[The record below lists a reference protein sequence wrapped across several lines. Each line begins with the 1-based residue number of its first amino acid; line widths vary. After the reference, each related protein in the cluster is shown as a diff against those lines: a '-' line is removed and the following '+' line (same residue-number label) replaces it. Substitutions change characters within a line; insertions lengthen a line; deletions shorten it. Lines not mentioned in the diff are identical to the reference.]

1 MSTAKETL
9 EKIAKAIGIATEEP
23 AVETVEETVET
34 TEDAVEDTVETVEE
48 KVEETVED
56 AAEATEEPV
65 EALEEVVETP
75 EEVVETPDSKEDK
88 RVEELET
95 QINELKEI
103 LTKALESNKDD
114 VIVSAP
120 VVEEKGLTHSPEAEV
135 KVKQKKLGNKGG
147 SIMSNVFKYINN

>member
-1 MSTAKETL
+1 MSSAKETL
-9 EKIAKAIGIATEEP
+9 EKIAKAIGIVTEEP
-23 AVETVEETVET
+23 TVETVEDQ
-34 TEDAVEDTVETVEE
+34 TEAAVEDTVESVED

-56 AAEATEEPV
+56 TVEATEEPV

-75 EEVVETPDSKEDK
+75 EEVVEAPESKEDK

-103 LTKALESNKDD
+103 LTKALEENKDKA
-114 VIVSAP
+114 IVSAP
-120 VVEEKGLTHSPEAEV
+120 VVEDKGLTHSPEAEV

>member
-9 EKIAKAIGIATEEP
+9 EKIAKAIGIVTEEP
-23 AVETVEETVET
+23 TVET
-34 TEDAVEDTVETVEE
+34 AEATEDTVEDTVETVED
-48 KVEETVED
+48 KVDETVED
-56 AAEATEEPV
+56 TVEATEEPV
-65 EALEEVVETP
+65 EALEDVVETP
-75 EEVVETPDSKEDK
+75 EEVVDAPESKEDN
-88 RVEELET
+88 RVQELET

-147 SIMSNVFKYINN
+147 NIMSNVFKYINN

>member
-23 AVETVEETVET
+23 TVEIVEDTVET
-34 TEDAVEDTVETVEE
+34 TEDAVEVTEETVED

-56 AAEATEEPV
+56 AVEVTEEPV
-65 EALEEVVETP
+65 EALEDVVETP
-75 EEVVETPDSKEDK
+75 EEVVETAEPKEDS
-88 RVEELET
+88 RVQELET

-135 KVKQKKLGNKGG
+135 KVKQKKIGNKGG

>member
-23 AVETVEETVET
+23 TVETVEETVEA
-34 TEDAVEDTVETVEE
+34 TEEPAEALEEKVEDTVETVE
-48 KVEETVED
+48 
-56 AAEATEEPV
+56 APEP
-65 EALEEVVETP
+65 
-75 EEVVETPDSKEDK
+75 KEDK

-103 LTKALESNKDD
+103 LKNALESNKDEAP
-114 VIVSAP
+114 VIEAP

-147 SIMSNVFKYINN
+147 DIMSNVFKYINN

>member
-23 AVETVEETVET
+23 TVEIVEDTVETTEETVEDTVEPVEDKVEDTVEETVE
-34 TEDAVEDTVETVEE
+34 
-48 KVEETVED
+48 
-56 AAEATEEPV
+56 ATEEPL

-75 EEVVETPDSKEDK
+75 EEVVEAPELKEDN
-88 RVEELET
+88 RVKELET

-103 LTKALESNKDD
+103 LKNALESNKDEAP
-114 VIVSAP
+114 VATP
-120 VVEEKGLTHSPEAEV
+120 VVEDKGLTHNPEAEV
-135 KVKQKKLGNKGG
+135 KVKQKKIGNKGG